1 MDTTRGGIAVI
12 SLEKAMR
19 ILDKGEPW
27 TIGTEFGNGWIF
39 YFDGKEQHSGACGG
53 VTLDSLLRRKCIN
66 VYEREE
72 RKYWSEEDR
81 KSFHYMELEAGL
93 AFIVSGNENGLI

>member
-1 MDTTRGGIAVI
+1 MI

-27 TIGTEFGNGWIF
+27 TVGTENGEGWIF
-39 YFDGKEQHSGACGG
+39 YYDGKELHDGSYGRI
-53 VTLDSLLRRKCIN
+53 TFDEILRRECVD

-81 KSFHYMELEAGL
+81 KCFHYMELEAGL
-93 AFIVSGNENGLI
+93 AFVIAGHENGQI